1 MITVQLSQAEY
12 DYLCRAV
19 QRDIDDG
26 ESALLCGDDT
36 DTMVE
41 HAHACRM
48 QRLLKKVEQTQ
59 LTPF

>member
-1 MITVQLSQAEY
+1 MITLQLSRAEY

-26 ESALLCGDDT
+26 ESALFCGDDT
-36 DTMVE
+36 DTRTE

-48 QRLLKKVEQTQ
+48 QRLLKRVEQTQ
-59 LTPF
+59 VVPF

>member
-1 MITVQLSQAEY
+1 MITLQLSLAEY
-12 DYLCRAV
+12 EYLCRAV

-36 DTMVE
+36 MVE

-48 QRLLKKVEQTQ
+48 QRLLKKVEQEQ
-59 LTPF
+59 VVPF